1 MRKIW
6 NTVLKGLVA
15 ILPLGLTVYVVYWLA
30 VTAERLFSRVIK
42 LLVPE
47 PYYWPGLGLL
57 IGLLVLYFVG
67 LAVNAYFVGRALRM
81 SDALL
86 ARIPVVK
93 TIYLAIR
100 DFMRFF
106 PSSGQGSD
114 LHRVVLV
121 QFGPGKV
128 IGFVTAESDEMLRRS
143 TPAGDDMVAVYL
155 PMSYMVGG
163 YTIFL
168 PRELVETTSLSVEEG
183 MRIALMGGVRSSATP
198 ARRMHRPGATD
209 VQAVVIPVTPF
220 AQNCSLVWCPRTL
233 QGAVIDPGGDLEK
246 VLAAASKHGV
256 RLTKILLT
264 HAHIDHAGGT
274 AQLARDLSLPIIG
287 PHPGDQFW
295 IDGIAEQGR
304 LFGFG
309 QL

>member
-1 MRKIW
+1 LRKIW

-42 LLVPE
+42 LLIPE
-47 PYYWPGLGLL
+47 SFYWPGLGLL
-57 IGLLVLYFVG
+57 VGVVTLYFVG
-67 LAVNAYFVGRALRM
+67 LAVNAYFVNRALRL
-81 SDALL
+81 SDRLFT
-86 ARIPVVK
+86 RIPVVK

-114 LHRVVLV
+114 LRRVVLV

-163 YTIFL
+163 YTIFV
-168 PRELVETTSLSVEEG
+168 PRDLVETTGLSVEEG
-183 MRIALMGGVRSSATP
+183 MRIALMGGVRSSSTAELP
-198 ARRMHRPGATD
+198 
-209 VQAVVIPVTPF
+209 
-220 AQNCSLVWCPRTL
+220 
-233 QGAVIDPGGDLEK
+233 E
-246 VLAAASKHGV
+246 ASTGS
-256 RLTKILLT
+256 R
-264 HAHIDHAGGT
+264 
-274 AQLARDLSLPIIG
+274 
-287 PHPGDQFW
+287 
-295 IDGIAEQGR
+295 
-304 LFGFG
+304 
-309 QL
+309 